1 MARIDE
7 ASLKARVER
16 VWLLLRRHPDGLT
29 EAEIAEMLGFEQRTV
44 HNYLKDHLG
53 GQVRKE
59 GKHWLADPRQAITLR
74 RYDLEPEEAMVLYLA
89 ARLFV
94 KQSDKRNETAETV
107 LAKLAEILSTD
118 AGLGYDLHKAALELA
133 QRPYAPGY
141 QDVFRTVTRAYLYRR
156 KLKLVYQPYRG
167 EPFTTTFAPF
177 LLEPSAIGFATYAVG
192 DSSLVGGLR
201 TYKLERILSAEIL
214 NEEYFIPPDF
224 PGLALLRNAW
234 SIYYGETTIQVMLRF
249 HPDVA
254 QRILET
260 HWHPSQKPVE
270 SDPNHPGYV
279 LLCFEVADTTD
290 LKPWIRGWG
299 ASCEVLEPAEL
310 RAEMMG
316 EARRI
321 AEVYGWHMRRNPQEY
336 EDDPLDLS
344 NILNDLFG

>member
-16 VWLLLRRHPDGLT
+16 VWLLLKRHTDGLT

-44 HNYLKDHLG
+44 HNYLKDHLA
-53 GQVRKE
+53 GQVHKQ
-59 GKHWLADPRQAITLR
+59 GKYWFADAWQAITLR
-74 RYDLEPEEAMVLYLA
+74 KFELEPEEAMVLYLA

-94 KQSDKRNETAETV
+94 KQSDKRNETAESV

-118 AGLGYDLHKAALELA
+118 AGLDKDIHNAALELA
-133 QRPYAPGY
+133 QRPYAPDY
-141 QDVFRTVTRAYLYRR
+141 HDTFCTVMRAYLYRR
-156 KLKLVYQPYRG
+156 KLKLVYQPYGG
-167 EPFTTTFAPF
+167 EPFTTIFAPY

-192 DSSLVGGLR
+192 HSSVVGDLR
-201 TYKLERILSAEIL
+201 TYKIERILSAEIL

-224 PGLALLRNAW
+224 LGLALLRNAW
-234 SIYYGETTIQVMLRF
+234 SIYYGETIVQVTLRF

-270 SDPNHPGYV
+270 ADPERPGYV
-279 LLCFEVADTTD
+279 LLTFEVADTTD

-299 ASCEVLEPAEL
+299 AACEVLEPTEL
-310 RAEMMG
+310 RDEMMG
-316 EARRI
+316 EARKL
-321 AEVYGWHMRRNPQEY
+321 ADLYGWLYPHNQATHRRF
-336 EDDPLDLS
+336 
-344 NILNDLFG
+344 NDIFGG